1 MRQYNADSI
10 VVVFDR
16 ASHGTV
22 YSPTHQALAPRVL
35 EALQR
40 VHDLGI
46 RHNDLHEGNILV
58 TREHAVF
65 LLDFDKCNLAP
76 YEGFLAAERHEWSY
90 LLNFRPQARMLP
102 PHSR

>member
-1 MRQYNADSI
+1 M
-10 VVVFDR
+10 
-16 ASHGTV
+16 
-22 YSPTHQALAPRVL
+22 PRVL

-46 RHNDLHEGNILV
+46 RHHDLHERNLLV

-76 YEGFLAAERHEWSY
+76 YEGSLAAERHEWTWDNDLLSY
-90 LLNFRPQARMLP
+90 RPRVRMP
-102 PHSR
+102 PRHSG